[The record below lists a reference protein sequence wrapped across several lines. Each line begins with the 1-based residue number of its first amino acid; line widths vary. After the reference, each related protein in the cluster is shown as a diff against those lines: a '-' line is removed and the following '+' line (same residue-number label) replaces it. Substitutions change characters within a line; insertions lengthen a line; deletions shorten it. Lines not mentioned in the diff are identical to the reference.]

1 MDSVRLEFDGTW
13 DVEGDLLFVMD
24 DELGVVYANGLIE
37 YYDSNKNEWLQSP
50 WTRDLV
56 LDYHLMFSDLVE
68 FISTV

>member
-24 DELGVVYANGLIE
+24 DELGIVYANGLIE

-56 LDYHLMFSDLVE
+56 LDYHLMFGDLVE

>member
-24 DELGVVYANGLIE
+24 DELGIVYANGLIE

-56 LDYHLMFSDLVE
+56 LDYHLMFSDLIE
-68 FISTV
+68 FISVV